1 MFSFYFFVLFFV
13 VVVVVLL
20 CCCFFGGRYAV
31 LVLCGLYPVFDIGVL
46 ITNWTSTLG
55 KGKQPNLWVII
66 LLINSYYIIFREI
79 HVGPIFSYFVFPKI
93 VTDLRKC
100 SVLDLK
106 KKYNNKKQK
115 QTKNKQTLKKLHT
128 HITQTYMT
136 LYKS

>member
-1 MFSFYFFVLFFV
+1 ML
-13 VVVVVLL
+13 LL

-100 SVLDLK
+100 SVLDK
-106 KKYNNKKQK
+106 IQQQKTKTNQK
-115 QTKNKQTLKKLHT
+115 QTNPQKTTHT
-128 HITQTYMT
+128 HT
-136 LYKS
+136 